1 MFMMYPASRKIFRLL
16 VVKTENS
23 GRYRLVIVDDFL
35 SATIMYV
42 ADKQWTEVRIVDV
55 VDNFE

>member
-1 MFMMYPASRKIFRLL
+1 MMYPASRKIFRLL